1 MIGFIRSFLE
11 STLGKAIA
19 LSIVVLMG
27 LAFASSDVAGNL
39 LGKGISSEKLAD
51 VGGSTITRADF
62 EAGFKDAF
70 ERQRQKNPSITMK
83 QFVENGAI
91 DQYLDA
97 MIADRALFE
106 FGKRHGMLVSDR
118 LIDSELNQVPDF
130 KGVDGKFNKAIY
142 LNLIG
147 KRGFS
152 DQLVRDNIGQELMT
166 RQLLV
171 PASYAAVMPQTA
183 VGQYV
188 SLLKERRQG
197 AVALIPSA
205 AFAPKEA
212 PSDAVLQGFYKQ
224 NQKRYMQPERRT
236 IRYIVFDEAALK
248 NVAAPTEAEIQN
260 AYKANAAQFSASE
273 TRTVTQVI
281 VPTEAAA
288 KALAG
293 EVAGGKALEAAATS
307 KGLAPTKLD
316 KLTKNAL
323 ASQAS
328 QALADAVFA
337 TAQGT
342 LAAPGRSPLGWHVIR
357 VDAIERNTG
366 KTLDQARPEL
376 VAQLTEAKRKAALS
390 DTSAKIEEQIDKG
403 ASLADVAKQLGLTVA
418 TTVPVTQSG
427 QIFGKPQEK
436 APDAVLPVV
445 NAAFGMEREGEPQLA
460 EVVAGKTFT
469 VYEVG
474 QITQAA
480 PAPLGEIREVVAR
493 DYALQQG
500 SVQAKAAA
508 DKVLAQLAKGVPLNA
523 ALASVG
529 VALPPVQNVDMTREQ
544 ISQSRERV
552 PPPLALLFAMA
563 KKSSKQLE
571 GPNKMGFYIVTVS
584 DIIPGQVDKNDPLL
598 AQAAAQL
605 GQITGQEYARQF
617 RAAIRA
623 EVGSEKNP
631 TGIGKVRSELV
642 GSGQ

>member
-1 MIGFIRSFLE
+1 MLGFFRSFFQSRLGVIF
-11 STLGKAIA
+11 TLGFLALIA
-19 LSIVVLMG
+19 
-27 LAFASSDVAGNL
+27 LAFAS
-39 LGKGISSEKLAD
+39 AD
-51 VGGSTITRADF
+51 VTGNMFGGVTGSDRVATVGKARINAADL
-62 EAGFKDAF
+62 KLTTTNAF
-70 ERQRQKNPSITMK
+70 EQQRQQNPTLTMK
-83 QFVENGAI
+83 QFLAGET
-91 DQYLDA
+91 LDSLLDD
-97 MIADRALFE
+97 MIAREAVMQ
-106 FGKRHGMLVSDR
+106 FGKAHGMLVSDR
-118 LIDSELNQVPDF
+118 LVDSELVKIDAFLGP
-130 KGVDGKFNKAIY
+130 DGKFSEKQY
-142 LNLIG
+142 RSLIAQ
-147 KRGFS
+147 RGLT
-152 DQLVRDNIGQELMT
+152 DAAVRADLANGLMA

-197 AVALIPSA
+197 AIALIPSA

-248 NVAAPTEAEIQN
+248 NVPAPTEAEIQN

-328 QALADAVFA
+328 QPIADAVFA
-337 TAQGT
+337 AAQGA

-357 VDAIERNTG
+357 VDTIEKNTG

-376 VAQLTEAKRKAALS
+376 VTQLTEAKRKAALS

-403 ASLADVAKQLGLTVA
+403 ASLADVAKQLGLTVT

>member
-11 STLGKAIA
+11 SALGKAIA

-39 LGKGISSEKLAD
+39 LGGGVSAERVAKVGKSSITAADLKLA
-51 VGGSTITRADF
+51 VTN
-62 EAGFKDAF
+62 AF
-70 ERQRQKNPSITMK
+70 EQQRQQNPTLTMK
-83 QFVENGAI
+83 QFLAG
-91 DQYLDA
+91 DTLDTLLDD
-97 MIADRALFE
+97 MIAREAVMQ
-106 FGKRHGMLVSDR
+106 FGKAHGMIVSDR
-118 LIDSELNQVPDF
+118 LVDSELVKIDAFLGP
-130 KGVDGKFNKAIY
+130 DGKFSEKQY
-142 LNLIG
+142 RSLIAQ
-147 KRGFS
+147 RGLT
-152 DQLVRDNIGQELMT
+152 DAVVRADLANGLMA

-171 PASYAAVMPQTA
+171 PASYGAIMPQTA

-188 SLLKERRQG
+188 SLLKERRVG
-197 AVALIPSA
+197 TVALIPSA

-236 IRYIVFDEAALK
+236 IRYVVFDEAALK
-248 NVAAPTEAEIQN
+248 NVPAPTEAEIQN

-293 EVAGGKALEAAATS
+293 EVAGGKALEAAATA

-316 KLTKNAL
+316 KLTKAAL
-323 ASQAS
+323 AGQAS

-337 TAQGT
+337 TAQGK

-357 VDAIERNTG
+357 VDGIEKNTG

-376 VAQLTEAKRKAALS
+376 VTQLTEAKRKAALS

-403 ASLADVAKQLGLTVA
+403 ASLADVAKQLGLTIA

-445 NAAFGMEREGEPQLA
+445 NAAFGMENEGEPQLA

-500 SVQAKAAA
+500 SAQAKAAA
-508 DKVLAQLAKGVPLNA
+508 DKVLAQLAKGVPLNT

-529 VALPPVQNVDMTREQ
+529 VALPPVQNVNMTREE

-571 GPNKMGFYIVTVS
+571 GPNKLGFYIVSVA
-584 DIIPGQVDKNDPLL
+584 DIIPGQVDRNDPML
-598 AQAAAQL
+598 AQAASQL

-623 EVGSEKNP
+623 EVGAEKNA
-631 TGIGKVRSELV
+631 TGIGKVRGELV